1 MILNFKSVLV
11 LYHLLDFQYTYHNTF
26 VSDVT
31 VEYVRGLPQV
41 TVPLPSRRERCR
53 FTLRPISNTVG
64 DLLQMLH
71 NEDKGID
78 RAVISTVDGT
88 RIASSTSIETL
99 MQDDF
104 RLTINDTTYNVN
116 TPKQERLTQEE
127 ETK

>member
-1 MILNFKSVLV
+1 MLKYFSNKETLI
-11 LYHLLDFQYTYHNTF
+11 
-26 VSDVT
+26 SDVT
-31 VEYVRGLPQV
+31 VEYIRGLPQV

-64 DLLQMLH
+64 DLLQMLRS
-71 NEDKGID
+71 EDKGID
-78 RAVISTVDGT
+78 RAVISTTDGT

-99 MQDDF
+99 MQEDF

-127 ETK
+127 EQK